1 MSEVPPPLALTYHGV
16 ADVRLGADPDGMFV
30 RPDDLRAQIGT
41 LQGWGYELVTFGE
54 LARRARDGTADG
66 HAALTFDDGFD
77 DNLHTLVPILDEFG
91 ATATVFVVSGWLG
104 RSLPHAPASRVLTA
118 DEVRELH
125 GHGVEI
131 GGHTASHPDLTT
143 LTFEQAVRELRQAR
157 ETLEE
162 ILGAPV
168 TSTAYPW
175 GRAKA
180 ETLRAAEQAGYRAAG
195 RVHGEGSWDE
205 PFNLPRQDMNNWS
218 SLRGLRLKRDDR
230 YAPLMRHALP
240 RIVRRAAI
248 VGKGMV
254 RR

>member
-1 MSEVPPPLALTYHGV
+1 
-16 ADVRLGADPDGMFV
+16 
-30 RPDDLRAQIGT
+30 
-41 LQGWGYELVTFGE
+41 
-54 LARRARDGTADG
+54 
-66 HAALTFDDGFD
+66 
-77 DNLHTLVPILDEFG
+77 
-91 ATATVFVVSGWLG
+91 VFVVSGWLG
-104 RSLPHAPASRVLTA
+104 QSVPHAPSSRVLTA

-131 GGHTASHPDLTT
+131 GGHSVSHPDLST
-143 LTFEQAVRELRQAR
+143 LEPEQAVRELRQSR

-162 ILGAPV
+162 ILGEPIVSA
-168 TSTAYPW
+168 AYPY
-175 GRAKA
+175 GRTNTQ
-180 ETLRAAEQAGYRAAG
+180 TLRAAEEAGYRAAG

-248 VGKGMV
+248 VGKGIV